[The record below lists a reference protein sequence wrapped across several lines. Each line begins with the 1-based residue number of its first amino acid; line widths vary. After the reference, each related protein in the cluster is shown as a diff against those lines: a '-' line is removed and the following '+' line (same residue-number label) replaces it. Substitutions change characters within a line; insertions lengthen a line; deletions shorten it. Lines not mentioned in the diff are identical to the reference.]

1 MRFLSIYK
9 TVETNAPP
17 SLEHMARMGK
27 LIEESTKAGV
37 LLATEG
43 CLPSAL
49 GARVRRSEG
58 KMTVTDGPFAETKE
72 VIGGFAILQANSKE
86 EAIEIAKRFLDVA
99 GEGECEIRQIF
110 TPTDVAPGCVAEQ
123 HTHMKEQYA
132 KVSS

>member
-9 TVETNAPP
+9 TVETNTPP
-17 SLEHMARMGK
+17 SLEHIAQMGK
-27 LIEESTKAGV
+27 LIEESMKAGV

-58 KMTVTDGPFAETKE
+58 KITVTDGPFAETKE

-86 EAIEIAKRFLDVA
+86 EAIDSPRDFSTWRARASARSVRSSRRPMRHRVA
-99 GEGECEIRQIF
+99 SPNS
-110 TPTDVAPGCVAEQ
+110 TPT
-123 HTHMKEQYA
+123 
-132 KVSS
+132 